1 VALDVVGDELRAA
14 LSNQLRRRRE
24 LVSDGVRVEAVDRQ
38 HGLNKLTAR
47 ERIALLVDRDGFRE
61 FGALSDAKGV
71 TEVMTFTAPA
81 DGVVTGVGYI
91 DGRPA
96 VVMANDFTVF
106 GGSDGSVGH
115 SKFAR
120 CCERALRD
128 GIPLVMLFDGGGHRI
143 QEGLDSRHF
152 ARGFTGFQDLVNLS
166 GYVPVVAVMMGP
178 GFAGPSNF
186 AALADFVVMVRGIS
200 TMGIA
205 GPALVRAAT
214 GENLSKEELGGADGQ
229 AALGVTDLAVDSEA
243 EALDAVRLFLS
254 YLPSNCAGVPP
265 ADDPDDV
272 VEPGLDIEELVPA
285 NLRQSYDV
293 RPVLDALAD
302 ADSVFEIKPR
312 FAPNVVTAL
321 ARIGGRPVGI
331 VANQAAHLSGSLDS
345 PACEKAAHFV
355 SLCDAYGVALLF
367 LIDVP
372 GFLVGMESARTQ
384 LARRSG
390 RMLFELGQA
399 TVPRLSVVLRKGYGA
414 GYIAM
419 GGGRSF
425 SADLALAWPTAEIC
439 AMAVEGA
446 VDVAYRRDIEA
457 AEDSDARRSELID
470 GFRSGINAFAAAQGF
485 GIDDV
490 VLPSE
495 TRSALVHYLG
505 RAPARHSKTVPF
517 RHHGIS
523 PI

>member
-1 VALDVVGDELRAA
+1 MVGDELRTA
-14 LSNQLRRRRE
+14 LLKKLRRRRE
-24 LVSDGVRVEAVDRQ
+24 LLSDAVRVDAVDRQ

-47 ERIALLVDRDGFRE
+47 ERIELLVDRDGFRE
-61 FGALSDAKGV
+61 FGGLSDAKGV
-71 TEVMTFTAPA
+71 TAVTGFTAPA
-81 DGVVTGVGYI
+81 DGAVTGIGSI

-96 VVMANDFTVF
+96 VILANDFTVF

-128 GIPLVMLFDGGGHRI
+128 GIPFIMLFDGGGHRI

-166 GYVPVVAVMMGP
+166 GYVPVVAVILGP

-205 GPALVRAAT
+205 GPALVRDAT
-214 GENLSKEELGGADGQ
+214 GEDLSKEELGGAELQ
-229 AALGVTDLAVDSEA
+229 AALGVTDLAVDSET
-243 EALDAVRLFLS
+243 EALDSVRLFLS
-254 YLPSNCAGVPP
+254 YLPSNCSGVPP
-265 ADDPDDV
+265 ADELADV
-272 VEPGLDIEELVPA
+272 VEPDLDIDELVPA

-293 RPVLDALAD
+293 LPVIEALAD
-302 ADSVFEIKPR
+302 ADSVFEIKAAC
-312 FAPNVVTAL
+312 APNVVTAL
-321 ARIGGRPVGI
+321 TRIGGRPVGV
-331 VANQAAHLSGSLDS
+331 VANQAAHLGGALDS

-425 SADLALAWPTAEIC
+425 NADVALAWPTAEIC

-446 VDVAYRRDIEA
+446 VDVAFRRDIEA
-457 AEDSDARRSELID
+457 ADDSRVRRTELID

-490 VLPSE
+490 VAPSE
-495 TRSALVHYLG
+495 TRTALVDYLR
-505 RAPARHSKTVPF
+505 RAPARHSKPVPF